1 MRIFRIASKK
11 FHYLGQCNKVRCNPI
26 GENNWQ
32 KMIQNHVKVSQEEFE
47 SNCDLEELLDED
59 EPLEEFIGSDPT
71 SYFAKSLWGNK
82 PCYYIM
88 TAGFEFI
95 FIE

>member
-1 MRIFRIASKK
+1 MRIYKICQTV
-11 FHYLGQCNKVRCNPI
+11 FHYLGQCDNLRCNNKI

-32 KMIQNHVKVSQEEFE
+32 NMIKQHIKVSQEEFE
-47 SNCDLEELLDED
+47 SKCALNELLEED
-59 EPLEEFIGSDPT
+59 EPLEEFMGDDPD
-71 SYFAKSLWGNK
+71 SYFAKSYWGNK

-95 FIE
+95 FV